1 MSKIKDYIILETD
14 EFEKKHGEEAYD
26 DTRELARRQ
35 EFNSSLVV
43 PQFREKR
50 EKLIEDGSTEVAADK
65 AITRILKRK
74 AFSEQFINRY
84 VEALKGPKISGF
96 KDLIESFDIKY
107 YGKPLTAND
116 LEEEL
121 NVGKL
126 VIPDGMEDAIK
137 QTIKTLNIDDI
148 YQDAVEQLLDELD
161 APKVKAKTTY
171 SPGDITDTINPT
183 LTTDR
188 EDFYE
193 FWGEVHPLYQKLKD
207 AIENVLRDWQGVS
220 KELHAK
226 DAEDETLRGQ
236 YKETLDLPE
245 IFQESEEFVEL
256 EKEMIELSKLF
267 KKMSTDLNYVKK
279 TEPLSFK
286 LIDSSDGSIHHNVI
300 EMLKDE
306 ILDLAFFSGKGD
318 SISSEEKPEEEDSLE
333 DENAPQFEGD
343 DDSTTPSQPQ
353 PTYDPREASN
363 KEAHDRE
370 EIKRAAN
377 LYKKIQ
383 QVDPLSALAQ
393 FKNKFKRGAFTS
405 RSYRKFMDTMEEEIK
420 ELGRADTDMINQ
432 LWELMDDLNEA
443 KKEIIDVS
451 KDEYYIPLT
460 SEMVRMLNMSR
471 EEKIDNLAEIEE
483 FHNDLIKLIQEI
495 VETEDT
501 SMAPWITEF
510 SDTKSGVAERAY
522 GDSADAEDS
531 IQFARFSIGKTGL
544 PRDLGKYADSIG
556 ELLTIVNDYYVIPAE
571 SHYLPFETI
580 PNFLDSKYLSKT
592 KITGPESLYQLM
604 EFGYYSLGA
613 QMIDQHELRV
623 INSFLDMMKHQTEI
637 DLKDA
642 ILITERTLEVLNG
655 IFDERFE
662 ENDKKLMAKIL
673 LDVLDKNDI
682 DSSGIKLKGELI
694 TDLVKGYDR
703 RNTSSY
709 FLLLKIM
716 SHYKELFL
724 KDRKKKEEMKK
735 FYELLEGI
743 REPFKLSQQQKDIL
757 IAHDE
762 IRKMLKRPVHYS
774 YRSLSDYDDINSTI
788 EMVKSKYNQDITAT
802 DITHIVTDFNSIN
815 ALSKK
820 HGLGEELIY
829 HIKGLYR

>member
-1 MSKIKDYIILETD
+1 
-14 EFEKKHGEEAYD
+14 
-26 DTRELARRQ
+26 
-35 EFNSSLVV
+35 
-43 PQFREKR
+43 
-50 EKLIEDGSTEVAADK
+50 
-65 AITRILKRK
+65 
-74 AFSEQFINRY
+74 
-84 VEALKGPKISGF
+84 
-96 KDLIESFDIKY
+96 
-107 YGKPLTAND
+107 
-116 LEEEL
+116 
-121 NVGKL
+121 
-126 VIPDGMEDAIK
+126 
-137 QTIKTLNIDDI
+137 
-148 YQDAVEQLLDELD
+148 
-161 APKVKAKTTY
+161 
-171 SPGDITDTINPT
+171 
-183 LTTDR
+183 
-188 EDFYE
+188 
-193 FWGEVHPLYQKLKD
+193 
-207 AIENVLRDWQGVS
+207 
-220 KELHAK
+220 
-226 DAEDETLRGQ
+226 
-236 YKETLDLPE
+236 
-245 IFQESEEFVEL
+245 
-256 EKEMIELSKLF
+256 
-267 KKMSTDLNYVKK
+267 
-279 TEPLSFK
+279 
-286 LIDSSDGSIHHNVI
+286 
-300 EMLKDE
+300 
-306 ILDLAFFSGKGD
+306 
-318 SISSEEKPEEEDSLE
+318 
-333 DENAPQFEGD
+333 
-343 DDSTTPSQPQ
+343 
-353 PTYDPREASN
+353 
-363 KEAHDRE
+363 
-370 EIKRAAN
+370 
-377 LYKKIQ
+377 
-383 QVDPLSALAQ
+383 
-393 FKNKFKRGAFTS
+393 
-405 RSYRKFMDTMEEEIK
+405 MEEEIK
-420 ELGRADTDMINQ
+420 ELGRADPDMINQ

-460 SEMVRMLNMSR
+460 SEMVRMFNMSR